1 MSFPRPVIYP
11 DLTQF
16 LYVTV
21 VLNNDPIHASFIYH
35 KLWSRPHNL
44 SPQTN
49 VCIRQSSEPQSLSS
63 HLSTNLWNLCCFT
76 PALAHQWCPRQDSL
90 LASHVC
96 PHWPLVLVLKLT
108 KEDPK
113 SCSDCLVVSC
123 WIWVFCLQLVG
134 SSKGQ
139 VSYNPAILPNLES

>member
-21 VLNNDPIHASFIYH
+21 VLNNDHIHTSFIYH
-35 KLWSRPHNL
+35 KLWSILHNL
-44 SPQTN
+44 SPKTN
-49 VCIRQSSEPQSLSS
+49 VCLRQSSEPQSLPY
-63 HLSTNLWNLCCFT
+63 HPSTNLCCFT
-76 PALAHQWCPRQDSL
+76 PALAHQWWPRQDSL

-108 KEDPK
+108 KEDSSPAQIVLLSVVEYESSAFSLWGAQRDRYLITHA
-113 SCSDCLVVSC
+113 SCC
-123 WIWVFCLQLVG
+123 
-134 SSKGQ
+134 
-139 VSYNPAILPNLES
+139 A